1 MSVQTG
7 MSAAD
12 DSDGGAS
19 DNGGDEGGVA
29 PAASSSKKSKKDIAK
44 CSWCKKTSSDIDNLQ
59 RCNYHSDCTH
69 FACHTCTLVIKPDAD
84 ASISQCYHCSSK
96 EERLIPWAKGRKK
109 YKKIAAVNNG
119 SSPAKKRSNDVSSP
133 AKTSIG
139 NSPAK
144 STTLAN
150 TLIEGGADVGMVL
163 SFDSTKFT
171 DYELE
176 QAQEILKGLAVLV
189 EWYEDTVFTE
199 TVYCDAVLHHYGD
212 HLRKFFNFSDDM
224 KDAYPE
230 LCTQFAERSEL
241 YLNQSTIDFE
251 SLGMFFSA
259 VKSLSRCEKRVD
271 L

>member
-1 MSVQTG
+1 

-29 PAASSSKKSKKDIAK
+29 PAASSSKKSK

-59 RCNYHSDCTH
+59 RCNYYSDCTH

-96 EERLIPWAKGRKK
+96 EERLIPWAKERKK

-139 NSPAK
+139 NSPGK

-163 SFDSTKFT
+163 SFDSTKLT

-189 EWYEDTVFTE
+189 EWYEDAVFSE

-212 HLRKFFNFSDDM
+212 HLRKFVNFSDDM
-224 KDAYPE
+224 KDLCPE